1 MKQKQLRT
9 MAIVLVIMIAI
20 VGTASAHGRPS
31 GRDNRGD
38 SMQTVDS
45 TVLTDA
51 TGLTDAELYAAL
63 RDGSTLAE
71 LIEANGGDVDAVIA
85 ELVAEATTELTAK
98 VEAGDITQE
107 QADVMIENM
116 EARITDQV
124 NGTFSAPMD
133 RFNDHD
139 YDAVHSDSMI
149 ITDATGLTEDEL
161 RNAMMSGST
170 LAELIEANGGD
181 VDAVIAEMI
190 AEATTELTAKV
201 EAGDIT
207 QEQADALIANMEA
220 RITDHMNGTSPMPM
234 SPRAGRGHGR

>member
-38 SMQTVDS
+38 NMQTIDS

-63 RDGSTLAE
+63 RDGSTIAE

-85 ELVAEATTELTAK
+85 ELIAEATTELTSK

-107 QADVMIENM
+107 QADV
-116 EARITDQV
+116 
-124 NGTFSAPMD
+124 
-133 RFNDHD
+133 
-139 YDAVHSDSMI
+139 
-149 ITDATGLTEDEL
+149 
-161 RNAMMSGST
+161 
-170 LAELIEANGGD
+170 
-181 VDAVIAEMI
+181 
-190 AEATTELTAKV
+190 
-201 EAGDIT
+201 
-207 QEQADALIANMEA
+207 LIANMEA
-220 RITDHMNGTSPMPM
+220 RITDHLNGTSPMPM
-234 SPRAGRGHGR
+234 EAHEHDYHSETATMPMSPRGGRRGR